1 MRAVVVHGAKDVRVE
16 EREPKA
22 PGPQEVQVRIAYGG
36 ICGSDLHYYHE
47 GKVGSFVVRE
57 PLVIGHEV
65 VGRVVLDGRVAS
77 DADHALVSGTPV
89 TIHPASPGHALAGIE
104 HRPKIWPET
113 RYLGSAATWPHT
125 QGAMSDLFTAR
136 ADQIR
141 VLPEGLP
148 LERGVL
154 PEPLGVA
161 LHAIRRAGGVAG
173 RRVLVS
179 GAGSVGLL
187 AAGACVALGAAEV
200 NITDVLA
207 EPLTRARALGV
218 NHALQMGVDEV
229 PNQAFDIVLECAGAA
244 PALSQA
250 IKSVVRGGV
259 VVQIGM
265 LPGEPRAVSLAEL
278 VVREI
283 DLRGSFR
290 FDDEIDHAVELLTR
304 VPIFGLVVTHV
315 FDADDAVAAFDCA
328 SDSRASSKVVLR
340 LDDSLPAVFRPTLD
354 AP

>member
-104 HRPKIWPET
+104 HRPNIWPET

-136 ADQIR
+136 GPNPGI
-141 VLPEGLP
+141 
-148 LERGVL
+148 
-154 PEPLGVA
+154 
-161 LHAIRRAGGVAG
+161 AGGVA
-173 RRVLVS
+173 
-179 GAGSVGLL
+179 
-187 AAGACVALGAAEV
+187 
-200 NITDVLA
+200 T
-207 EPLTRARALGV
+207 
-218 NHALQMGVDEV
+218 
-229 PNQAFDIVLECAGAA
+229 
-244 PALSQA
+244 
-250 IKSVVRGGV
+250 
-259 VVQIGM
+259 
-265 LPGEPRAVSLAEL
+265 
-278 VVREI
+278 
-283 DLRGSFR
+283 
-290 FDDEIDHAVELLTR
+290 
-304 VPIFGLVVTHV
+304 
-315 FDADDAVAAFDCA
+315 
-328 SDSRASSKVVLR
+328 
-340 LDDSLPAVFRPTLD
+340 
-354 AP
+354 